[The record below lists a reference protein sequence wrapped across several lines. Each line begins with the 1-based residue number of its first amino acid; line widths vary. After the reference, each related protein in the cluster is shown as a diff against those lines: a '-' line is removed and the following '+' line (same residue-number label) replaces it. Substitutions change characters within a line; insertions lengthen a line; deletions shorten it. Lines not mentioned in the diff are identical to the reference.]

1 MPVHPRPQVNIV
13 NTVGGN
19 KKRRNLGLISNPRAA
34 NPKKVKETTSGVLEQ
49 FKAAQSPQASL
60 RNPGVKWCLTN
71 REQLQ
76 LQTHNNVLATQLT
89 QKATMTWMS

>member
-19 KKRRNLGLISNPRAA
+19 KKRRNLRLISNPRAA
-34 NPKKVKETTSGVLEQ
+34 NPKKVKETTSGVIEQ
-49 FKAAQSPQASL
+49 FKVAQSPRASL

-71 REQLQ
+71 REPLQ
-76 LQTHNNVLATQLT
+76 LQTHNNVLATQIM